1 MKQSEIALTLYTV
14 RNFCQTE
21 KDLLNTLN
29 KIKKIGYNAI
39 QVSSIGPIDPKNVKK
54 MCDDVGLIICA
65 THEPNEEIINNTQ
78 KVIEVLIEKHI
89 KKIKRVLSPKTI
101 AFTGARKVYLKT

>member
-65 THEPNEEIINNTQ
+65 THEPNEEIINNT
-78 KVIEVLIEKHI
+78 
-89 KKIKRVLSPKTI
+89 KKS
-101 AFTGARKVYLKT
+101 Y